1 MNTLLGQALG
11 AMKRFPYTFVCG
23 LAAAVYFAMNQQL
36 DSSDEITQIE
46 AVLLT
51 AIMGI
56 PLSLGVIIATE
67 NRVWKPIQKSLLQT
81 ALVLFPCLALF
92 AYLSSGDSWSIIWRY
107 NSTLILAHLVMTYAV
122 NLKGDWSGDSYWNFN
137 FLLLK
142 KFIFATLVAGG
153 WFLGAMAIFGTIE
166 TLFKVGWFKDI
177 WGSLFGFSAFVLH
190 PMVFCSSF
198 PSSFENLKNEEHPKP
213 LRLLAQYVL
222 LPVVF
227 IYFLVLYAYFGTSL
241 LGEGLPRGVVG
252 FMTLSAAV
260 VGLLTFITLIP
271 LERSS
276 QFAWVKKVSWVFHAL
291 VLPLLILSFW
301 SVWVRAHQYG
311 LTEPRYAM
319 YLFTGWFIVI
329 ALVRLTGHLSFMR
342 MHLSFFAVLLMATV
356 GPLSLVDVSLRSQ
369 TNQLKSFLAKHKLTN
384 ERGEIAKGTKREMP
398 QKEINRF
405 HDFTRYFT
413 QNHAR
418 SALAPFLDKKS
429 QEGLESADTE
439 AYYGYWQEA
448 SYINGLLELTA
459 NDKVSD
465 PNAPVESVRWFNIS
479 GDYSARLGKGYYAP
493 FNIEENKTTDVL
505 RQLQLRVTMAAASLK
520 FETINGLGIA
530 EFELKLCESID
541 VRSHERSIARQD
553 PRSKAWVV
561 INGFRCTGKGK
572 AARLYSISGYLISQ

>member
-1 MNTLLGQALG
+1 MNTLQGLALN
-11 AMKRFPYTFVCG
+11 ALKRFPYTFVCG

-67 NRVWKPIQKSLLQT
+67 NRAWRPIQKSLLQT
-81 ALVLFPCLALF
+81 ALVFLPCLALL

-153 WFLGAMAIFGTIE
+153 WFLGSMAIFGTIE
-166 TLFKVGWFKDI
+166 ILFRVGWLKDI

-190 PMVFCSSF
+190 PIVFCSSF
-198 PSSFENLKNEEHPKP
+198 PSSFEKLKNEEHPKP
-213 LRLLAQYVL
+213 VRLLAQYVL

-227 IYFLVLYAYFGTSL
+227 IYFMVLYAYFSSAL
-241 LGEGLPRGVVG
+241 MGEGLPRGLVG
-252 FMTLSAAV
+252 AMTLSAAV

-271 LERSS
+271 LERSA
-276 QFAWVKKVSWVFHAL
+276 QFTWVKKVSWVFHAL

-329 ALVRLTGHLSFMR
+329 ALVRLTGQLSFMR

-369 TNQLKSFLAKHKLTN
+369 SNQLREFLAKHKLAN

-418 SALAPFLDKKS
+418 SALTPFLDKKS
-429 QEGLESADTE
+429 QEGLESADIE

-448 SYINGLLELTA
+448 TYINGLLVLVA
-459 NDKVSD
+459 NDPPPATSKSSSSVWWSSYSED
-465 PNAPVESVRWFNIS
+465 SSVR
-479 GDYSARLGKGYYAP
+479 LGNGYYAP
-493 FNIEENKTTDVL
+493 FSIEEKKNSDLL
-505 RQLQLRVTMAAASLK
+505 RWAQLRVSISGVALLI
-520 FETINGLGIA
+520 ETTKGRPVAQFDLR
-530 EFELKLCESID
+530 LCEAGVAKGDHSIP
-541 VRSHERSIARQD
+541 IQD
-553 PRSKAWVV
+553 PRTKAWLVV
-561 INGFRCTGKGK
+561 TAISCTGQGK
-572 AARLYSISGYLISQ
+572 DLKIATISGHFISQ